1 MVILTYWITVVLEFF
16 FGITFWLSAVTQRYE
31 SNFDKVMAFL
41 VSTTMLVGAMMLL
54 GAKRW
59 YL

>member
-1 MVILTYWITVVLEFF
+1 MVSLMYWATVVLEFF
-16 FGITFWLSAVTQRYE
+16 FGITFWLSVATLRYE

-41 VSTTMLVGAMMLL
+41 VSTTMLVGAFMLL